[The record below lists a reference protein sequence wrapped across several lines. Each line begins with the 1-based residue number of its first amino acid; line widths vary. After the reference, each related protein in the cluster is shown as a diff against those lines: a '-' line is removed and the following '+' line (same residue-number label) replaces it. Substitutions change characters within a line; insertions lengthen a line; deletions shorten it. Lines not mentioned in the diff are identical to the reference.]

1 MIKKL
6 SKENTKLAAEVFG
19 KLIEFSSDPDEFS
32 CHLDFTSYVGWFE
45 FTLYA
50 NGGTGITVD
59 MNIMRGRNEEINEWL
74 NEVLEIATEEYNK
87 NIKRNLPENI
97 KATKEKQKQEKIIR
111 LKKTLE
117 SLEA

>member
-1 MIKKL
+1 VIKKL

-19 KLIEFSSDPDEFS
+19 KCIEFSGNPDEFS

-45 FTLYA
+45 FTLYP
-50 NGGTGITVD
+50 NGGTDSSV
-59 MNIMRGRNEEINEWL
+59 NIEIMGGRNEEINEWL
-74 NEVLEIATEEYNK
+74 NETLEIATEEYNK

-97 KATKEKQKQEKIIR
+97 KVTKEKQKQERISK
-111 LKKTLE
+111 LKKTLA